1 LRKAFQVNIKQIE
14 FVMRMRLCPKC
25 TIGMTRELSEK
36 VYRCDYSMCSE
47 TYDYSLLSD
56 EMVKML
62 LHKPPTQAR

>member
-1 LRKAFQVNIKQIE
+1 
-14 FVMRMRLCPKC
+14 MRMRLCPKC
-25 TIGMTRELSEK
+25 TIGTTRELSEK

-62 LHKPPTQAR
+62 LHKPPTRSK